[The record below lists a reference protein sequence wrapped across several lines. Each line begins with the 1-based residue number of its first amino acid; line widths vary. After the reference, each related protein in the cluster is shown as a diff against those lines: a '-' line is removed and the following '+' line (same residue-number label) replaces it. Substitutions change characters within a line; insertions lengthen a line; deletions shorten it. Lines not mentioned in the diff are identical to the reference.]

1 VARVSGRLVVGR
13 IVQRRVFLA
22 NALAFVV
29 SAPAVPCAAAAR
41 IDEQLDR
48 IAAASSGVL
57 GVYARTL
64 SPQASIALRADE
76 VFPTASI
83 SKLVVLLALYRR
95 AEREPALLD
104 RIVVLERSDFVP
116 GSDILDGYAIGSSIT
131 VRRLAAAMIEQSDN
145 SASNVLIDLLGF
157 ATLQRTIAAVGMR
170 RTKLV
175 RHYADL
181 RAIARHNENVTTPR
195 DMGTLLYAIERGAHE
210 GVTTVATP
218 ASCRAMIELMLRGD
232 GRDKIAMG
240 LPRARTLAN
249 KVGEM
254 DDVRN
259 DVGIVDPRGETPY
272 VLAVLAKDLGDFS
285 LGNLAIRHVAAAVDA
300 VYR

>member
-1 VARVSGRLVVGR
+1 M
-13 IVQRRVFLA
+13 QRRVFLA
-22 NALAFVV
+22 SASAFVV
-29 SAPAVPCAAAAR
+29 SAAVPRAVAAP
-41 IDEQLDR
+41 IDRQLER

-57 GVYARTL
+57 GIYARTL
-64 SPQASIALRADE
+64 GPQAAISLRADE
-76 VFPTASI
+76 IFPTASI
-83 SKLVVLLALYRR
+83 SKLVVLLTLYRR

-104 RIVVLERSDFVP
+104 RIVVLRRSDFVP
-116 GSDILDGYAIGSSIT
+116 GSEVLDGYAIGSSIT

-170 RTKLV
+170 HTRLV
-175 RHYADL
+175 RHFADL

-195 DMGTLLYAIERGAHE
+195 DMGTLVYAIERGAHE
-210 GVTTVATP
+210 GITTVATP

-254 DDVRN
+254 DNVRN
-259 DVGIVDPRGETPY
+259 DVASSIRAARPPTCSPCSRRSSTTSRSGTSRSGGWPRPSTRSTVRGIR
-272 VLAVLAKDLGDFS
+272 S
-285 LGNLAIRHVAAAVDA
+285 Q
-300 VYR
+300 

>member
-1 VARVSGRLVVGR
+1 
-13 IVQRRVFLA
+13 VQRRVFLA
-22 NALAFVV
+22 SASAFVV
-29 SAPAVPCAAAAR
+29 SAAVPRAVAAPLDR
-41 IDEQLDR
+41 QLER

-57 GVYARTL
+57 GIYARTL
-64 SPQASIALRADE
+64 GPQAAISLRADE
-76 VFPTASI
+76 SFPTASI
-83 SKLVVLLALYRR
+83 SKLVVLLTLYRR

-104 RIVVLERSDFVP
+104 RIVVLQRNDFVP
-116 GSDILDGYAIGSSIT
+116 GSEVLDGYAIGSSIT

-170 RTKLV
+170 RTRLV
-175 RHYADL
+175 RHFADL

-210 GVTTVATP
+210 GITTVATP
-218 ASCRAMIELMLRGD
+218 ASCRAMLELMLRGD

-240 LPRARTLAN
+240 LPRARALAN

-254 DDVRN
+254 DNVRN
-259 DVGIVDPRGETPY
+259 DVGIVDPRGEAPY
-272 VLAVLAKDLGDFS
+272 VLAVLVKDLDDFS
-285 LGNLAIRHVAAAVDA
+285 LGNLAIRRVAAAVDA

>member
-1 VARVSGRLVVGR
+1 M
-13 IVQRRVFLA
+13 QRRVFLA
-22 NALAFVV
+22 SASAFVV
-29 SAPAVPCAAAAR
+29 SAAVPRAVAAP
-41 IDEQLDR
+41 IDRQLER

-57 GVYARTL
+57 GIYARTL
-64 SPQASIALRADE
+64 GPQAAISLRADE
-76 VFPTASI
+76 IFPTASI
-83 SKLVVLLALYRR
+83 SKLVVLLTLYRR

-104 RIVVLERSDFVP
+104 RIVVLRRSDFVS
-116 GSDILDGYAIGSSIT
+116 GSEVLDGYAIGSSIT

-170 RTKLV
+170 HTRLV
-175 RHYADL
+175 RHFADL

-195 DMGTLLYAIERGAHE
+195 DMGTLVYAIERGAHE
-210 GVTTVATP
+210 GITTVATP

-254 DDVRN
+254 DNVRN
-259 DVGIVDPRGETPY
+259 DVGVVDPRGEAPY
-272 VLAVLAKDLGDFS
+272 VLAVLAKELDDFS
-285 LGNLAIRHVAAAVDA
+285 LGNLAIRRVAAAVDA

>member
-1 VARVSGRLVVGR
+1 
-13 IVQRRVFLA
+13 VQRRVFLA
-22 NALAFVV
+22 SASAFVV
-29 SAPAVPCAAAAR
+29 SAAVPRAVAAP
-41 IDEQLDR
+41 IDRQLER

-57 GVYARTL
+57 GIYARTL
-64 SPQASIALRADE
+64 GPQAAISLRADE
-76 VFPTASI
+76 IFPTASI
-83 SKLVVLLALYRR
+83 SKLVVLLTLYRR

-104 RIVVLERSDFVP
+104 RIVVLRRSDFVP
-116 GSDILDGYAIGSSIT
+116 GSEVLDGYAIGSSIT

-170 RTKLV
+170 HTRLV
-175 RHYADL
+175 RHFADL

-195 DMGTLLYAIERGAHE
+195 DMGTLVYAIERGAHE
-210 GVTTVATP
+210 GITTVATP

-254 DDVRN
+254 DNVRN
-259 DVGIVDPRGETPY
+259 DVASSIRAARPPTCSPCSRRSSTTSRSGTSRSGGWPRPSTRSTVRGIR
-272 VLAVLAKDLGDFS
+272 S
-285 LGNLAIRHVAAAVDA
+285 Q
-300 VYR
+300 

>member
-1 VARVSGRLVVGR
+1 M
-13 IVQRRVFLA
+13 QRRLFLA
-22 NALAFVV
+22 SASAFVV
-29 SAPAVPCAAAAR
+29 SAAVPRAVAAP
-41 IDEQLDR
+41 IDRQLER

-57 GVYARTL
+57 GIYARTL
-64 SPQASIALRADE
+64 GPQAAISLRADE
-76 VFPTASI
+76 TFPTASI
-83 SKLVVLLALYRR
+83 SKLVVLLTLYRR

-104 RIVVLERSDFVP
+104 RIVVLRRSDFVP
-116 GSDILDGYAIGSSIT
+116 GSEVLDGYAIGSSIT

-170 RTKLV
+170 HTRLV
-175 RHYADL
+175 RHFADL

-195 DMGTLLYAIERGAHE
+195 DMGTLVYAIERGAHE
-210 GVTTVATP
+210 GITTVATP

-254 DDVRN
+254 DNVRN
-259 DVGIVDPRGETPY
+259 DVGVVDPRGEAPY
-272 VLAVLAKDLGDFS
+272 VLAVLAKELDDFS
-285 LGNLAIRHVAAAVDA
+285 LGNLAIRRVAAAVDA

>member
-1 VARVSGRLVVGR
+1 M
-13 IVQRRVFLA
+13 QRRLFLA
-22 NALAFVV
+22 SASAFVV
-29 SAPAVPCAAAAR
+29 SAAVPRAVAAP
-41 IDEQLDR
+41 IDRQLER

-57 GVYARTL
+57 GIYARTL
-64 SPQASIALRADE
+64 GPQAAISLRADE
-76 VFPTASI
+76 IFPTASI
-83 SKLVVLLALYRR
+83 SKLVVLLTLYRR

-104 RIVVLERSDFVP
+104 RIVVLRRSDFVP
-116 GSDILDGYAIGSSIT
+116 GSEVLDGYAIGSSIT

-170 RTKLV
+170 HTRLV
-175 RHYADL
+175 RHFADL

-195 DMGTLLYAIERGAHE
+195 DMGTLVYAIERGAHE
-210 GVTTVATP
+210 GITTVATP

-254 DDVRN
+254 DNVRN
-259 DVGIVDPRGETPY
+259 DVGVVDPRGEAPY
-272 VLAVLAKDLGDFS
+272 VLAVLAKELDDFS
-285 LGNLAIRHVAAAVDA
+285 LGNLAIRRVAAAVDA

>member
-1 VARVSGRLVVGR
+1 
-13 IVQRRVFLA
+13 VQRRLFLA
-22 NALAFVV
+22 SASAFVV
-29 SAPAVPCAAAAR
+29 SAAVPRAVAAP
-41 IDEQLDR
+41 IDRQLER

-57 GVYARTL
+57 GIYARTL
-64 SPQASIALRADE
+64 GPQAAISLRADE
-76 VFPTASI
+76 TFPTASI
-83 SKLVVLLALYRR
+83 SKLVVLLTLYRR

-104 RIVVLERSDFVP
+104 RIVVLRRSDFVP
-116 GSDILDGYAIGSSIT
+116 GSEVLDGYAIGSSIT

-170 RTKLV
+170 HTRLV
-175 RHYADL
+175 RHFADL

-195 DMGTLLYAIERGAHE
+195 DMGTLVYAIERGAHE
-210 GVTTVATP
+210 GITTVATP

-254 DDVRN
+254 DNVRN
-259 DVGIVDPRGETPY
+259 DVGVVDPRGEAPY
-272 VLAVLAKDLGDFS
+272 VLAVLAKELDDFS
-285 LGNLAIRHVAAAVDA
+285 LGNLAIRRVAAAVDA

>member
-1 VARVSGRLVVGR
+1 
-13 IVQRRVFLA
+13 VQRRVFLA
-22 NALAFVV
+22 SASAFVV
-29 SAPAVPCAAAAR
+29 SAAVPRAVAAPLDR
-41 IDEQLDR
+41 QLER

-57 GVYARTL
+57 GIYARTL
-64 SPQASIALRADE
+64 GPQAAISLRADE
-76 VFPTASI
+76 SFPTASI
-83 SKLVVLLALYRR
+83 SKLVVLLTLYRR

-104 RIVVLERSDFVP
+104 RIVVLQRSDFVP
-116 GSDILDGYAIGSSIT
+116 GSEVLDGYAIGSSIT

-170 RTKLV
+170 RTRLV
-175 RHYADL
+175 RHFADL

-210 GVTTVATP
+210 GITTVATP
-218 ASCRAMIELMLRGD
+218 ASCRAMLELMLRGD

-240 LPRARTLAN
+240 LPRARALAN

-254 DDVRN
+254 DNVRN
-259 DVGIVDPRGETPY
+259 DVGIVDPRGEAPY
-272 VLAVLAKDLGDFS
+272 VLAVLVKDLDDFS
-285 LGNLAIRHVAAAVDA
+285 LGNLAIRRVAAAVDA
-300 VYR
+300 VSR

>member
-1 VARVSGRLVVGR
+1 M
-13 IVQRRVFLA
+13 QRRVFLA
-22 NALAFVV
+22 SASAFVV
-29 SAPAVPCAAAAR
+29 SAAVPRAVAAPLDR
-41 IDEQLDR
+41 QLER

-57 GVYARTL
+57 GIYARTL
-64 SPQASIALRADE
+64 GPQAAISLRADE
-76 VFPTASI
+76 SFPTASI
-83 SKLVVLLALYRR
+83 SKLVVLLTLYRR

-104 RIVVLERSDFVP
+104 RIVVLQRSDFVP
-116 GSDILDGYAIGSSIT
+116 GSEVLDGYAIGSSIT

-170 RTKLV
+170 RTRLV
-175 RHYADL
+175 RHFADL

-210 GVTTVATP
+210 GITTVATP
-218 ASCRAMIELMLRGD
+218 ASCRAMLELMLRGD

-240 LPRARTLAN
+240 LPRARALAN

-254 DDVRN
+254 DNVRN
-259 DVGIVDPRGETPY
+259 DVGIVDPRGEAPY
-272 VLAVLAKDLGDFS
+272 VLAVLVKDLDDFS
-285 LGNLAIRHVAAAVDA
+285 LGNLAIRRVAAAVDA

>member
-1 VARVSGRLVVGR
+1 
-13 IVQRRVFLA
+13 VQRRVFLA
-22 NALAFVV
+22 SASAFVV
-29 SAPAVPCAAAAR
+29 SAAVPRAVAAPLDR
-41 IDEQLDR
+41 QLER

-57 GVYARTL
+57 GIYARTL
-64 SPQASIALRADE
+64 GPQAAISLRADE
-76 VFPTASI
+76 SFPTASI
-83 SKLVVLLALYRR
+83 SKLVVLLTLYRR

-104 RIVVLERSDFVP
+104 RIVVLQRSDFVP
-116 GSDILDGYAIGSSIT
+116 GSEVLDGYAIGSSIT

-170 RTKLV
+170 RTRLV
-175 RHYADL
+175 RHFADL

-210 GVTTVATP
+210 GITTVATP
-218 ASCRAMIELMLRGD
+218 ASCRAMLELMLRGD

-240 LPRARTLAN
+240 LPRARALAN

-254 DDVRN
+254 DNVRN
-259 DVGIVDPRGETPY
+259 DVGIVDPRGEAPY
-272 VLAVLAKDLGDFS
+272 VLAVLVKDLDDFS
-285 LGNLAIRHVAAAVDA
+285 LGNLAIRRVAAAVDA

>member
-1 VARVSGRLVVGR
+1 M
-13 IVQRRVFLA
+13 QRRVFLA
-22 NALAFVV
+22 SASAFVV
-29 SAPAVPCAAAAR
+29 SAAVPRAVAAP
-41 IDEQLDR
+41 IDRQLER

-57 GVYARTL
+57 GIYARTL
-64 SPQASIALRADE
+64 GPQAAISLRADE
-76 VFPTASI
+76 IFPTASI
-83 SKLVVLLALYRR
+83 SKLVVLLTLYRR

-104 RIVVLERSDFVP
+104 RIVVLRRSDFVP
-116 GSDILDGYAIGSSIT
+116 GSEVLDGYAIGSSIT

-170 RTKLV
+170 HTRLV
-175 RHYADL
+175 RHFADL

-195 DMGTLLYAIERGAHE
+195 DMGTLVYAIERGAHE
-210 GVTTVATP
+210 GITTVATP

-254 DDVRN
+254 DNVRN
-259 DVGIVDPRGETPY
+259 DVGVVDPRGEAPY
-272 VLAVLAKDLGDFS
+272 VLAVLAKELDDFS
-285 LGNLAIRHVAAAVDA
+285 LGNLAIRRVAAAVDA

>member
-1 VARVSGRLVVGR
+1 
-13 IVQRRVFLA
+13 VQRRVFLA
-22 NALAFVV
+22 SASAFVV
-29 SAPAVPCAAAAR
+29 SAAVPRAVAAP
-41 IDEQLDR
+41 IDRQLER

-57 GVYARTL
+57 GIYARTL
-64 SPQASIALRADE
+64 GPQAAISLRADE
-76 VFPTASI
+76 IFPTASI
-83 SKLVVLLALYRR
+83 SKLVVLLTLYRR

-104 RIVVLERSDFVP
+104 RIVVLRRSDFVP
-116 GSDILDGYAIGSSIT
+116 GSEVLDGYAIGSSIT

-170 RTKLV
+170 HTRLV
-175 RHYADL
+175 RHFADL

-195 DMGTLLYAIERGAHE
+195 DMGTLVYAIERGAHE
-210 GVTTVATP
+210 GITTVATP

-254 DDVRN
+254 DNVRN
-259 DVGIVDPRGETPY
+259 DVGVVDPRGEAPY
-272 VLAVLAKDLGDFS
+272 VLAVLAKELDDFS
-285 LGNLAIRHVAAAVDA
+285 LGNLAIRRVAAAVDA

>member
-1 VARVSGRLVVGR
+1 M
-13 IVQRRVFLA
+13 
-22 NALAFVV
+22 
-29 SAPAVPCAAAAR
+29 
-41 IDEQLDR
+41 
-48 IAAASSGVL
+48 L
-57 GVYARTL
+57 GIYARTL
-64 SPQASIALRADE
+64 GPQAAISLRADE
-76 VFPTASI
+76 IFPTASI
-83 SKLVVLLALYRR
+83 SKLVVLLTLYRR

-104 RIVVLERSDFVP
+104 RIVVLRRSDFVP
-116 GSDILDGYAIGSSIT
+116 GSEVLDGYAIGSSIT

-170 RTKLV
+170 HTRLV
-175 RHYADL
+175 RHFADL

-195 DMGTLLYAIERGAHE
+195 DMGTLVYAIERGAHE
-210 GVTTVATP
+210 GITTVATP

-254 DDVRN
+254 DNVRN
-259 DVGIVDPRGETPY
+259 DVGVVDPRGEAPY
-272 VLAVLAKDLGDFS
+272 VLAVLAKELDDFS
-285 LGNLAIRHVAAAVDA
+285 LGNLAIRRVAAAVDA